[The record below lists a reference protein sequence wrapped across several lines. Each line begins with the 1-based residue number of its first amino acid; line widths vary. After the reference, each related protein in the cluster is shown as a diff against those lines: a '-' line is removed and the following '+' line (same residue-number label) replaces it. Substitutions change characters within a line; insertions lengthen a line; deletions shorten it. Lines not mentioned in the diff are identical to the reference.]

1 MAVMA
6 KYKSLLLKLSLTLM
20 VLASSQAIA
29 SYSSP
34 ESAFDAVRGINNHQ
48 DFMDKKLRERAIEN
62 AAFAYGV
69 REGRLY
75 QLEKIN
81 TYFQQHEQY
90 LDTIFNFKALYL
102 YNGEL
107 QPPVLSDARHV
118 ALLNNNGKR
127 KTTILQ
133 VYRVISDAKLTNTA
147 ITWRNFLLSTQ
158 KATKN
163 RVSKALLPKN
173 SNEEV
178 IWRAQIKSGWKHGIL
193 AANNEAKAR
202 LASLSQSFEGML
214 LYRKL
219 AQQGMVE
226 PPEITHSAHNV
237 QLSSDA
243 KTLNIDSSTR
253 IISKDSY
260 FVGKP
265 HQYKPAM
272 YGLSQAD
279 VRS

>member
-1 MAVMA
+1 MAVMIN
-6 KYKSLLLKLSLTLM
+6 YKSVLLKLGITLL
-20 VLASSQAIA
+20 VLASGHVMA
-29 SYSSP
+29 SYSNP

-48 DFMDKKLRERAIEN
+48 DLMDKKLRERAIEK

-69 REGRLY
+69 REGRSS
-75 QLEKIN
+75 QIEKIN
-81 TYFQQHEQY
+81 NYFQQQEHY

-127 KTTILQ
+127 KTTISQ

-147 ITWRNFLLSTQ
+147 ITWRNFLLITQ
-158 KATKN
+158 KPKKN
-163 RVSKALLPKN
+163 RMSKALLPKN
-173 SNEEV
+173 SNEEAV
-178 IWRAQIKSGWKHGIL
+178 WRAKIVSGWKHGLL

-226 PPEITHSAHNV
+226 PPRVTHLAHNV

-272 YGLSQAD
+272 YGLSLAD
-279 VRS
+279 IRS